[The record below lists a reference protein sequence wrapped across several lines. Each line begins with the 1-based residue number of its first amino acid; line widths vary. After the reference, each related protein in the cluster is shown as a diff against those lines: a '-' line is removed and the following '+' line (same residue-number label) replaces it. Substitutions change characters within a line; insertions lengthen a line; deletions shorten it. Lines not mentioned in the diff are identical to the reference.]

1 MVTAKI
7 RVRLDARARLLAAAE
22 RAGVLG
28 VRATARHAPGA
39 VGLGVVAP
47 GRARKS
53 HLQRAERSLRLRAG
67 RLAYEASQ
75 VDPAAAAG
83 RGTRDPSAH
92 ATRHARTA
100 AGGAYAAGG
109 ALVLGCA
116 KWCVCALMLGRAD
129 ARGIVPARRARGTG
143 RRATTRP
150 TILNA

>member
-22 RAGVLG
+22 RAGLLG

-116 KWCVCALMLGRAD
+116 KWCACAPSCSGAPTRAGLCPHVETAVPD
-129 ARGIVPARRARGTG
+129 AVLPPAPRF
-143 RRATTRP
+143 
-150 TILNA
+150 

>member
-1 MVTAKI
+1 MFGTFLHRASFHHPEQLSHSTFLLKHPPSRAAPLPVQK
-7 RVRLDARARLLAAAE
+7 LDDAME
-22 RAGVLG
+22 
-28 VRATARHAPGA
+28 
-39 VGLGVVAP
+39 
-47 GRARKS
+47 S

-129 ARGIVPARRARGTG
+129 ARERSVRARAHSWFLLCMKALKCV
-143 RRATTRP
+143 RLP
-150 TILNA
+150 FCSSK